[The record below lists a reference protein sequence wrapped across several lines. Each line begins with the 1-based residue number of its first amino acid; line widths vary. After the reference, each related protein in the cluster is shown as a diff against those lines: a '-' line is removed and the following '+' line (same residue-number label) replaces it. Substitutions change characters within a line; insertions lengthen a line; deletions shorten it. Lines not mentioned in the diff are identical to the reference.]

1 MTMSRRDKL
10 DIANISISAASLGVG
25 IAALCL
31 NEKKE
36 DTMDN
41 TERYHLAKSRS
52 RDEGKGK
59 KALKREARAKKQSKQ
74 NMIRE
79 YANSIDYS
87 GPIIM
92 PNEKGRFQ
100 DYGTPKEQ
108 ERSWVAMEVNSRT
121 GGDRQAVVC
130 SSKEEARQR
139 AVCMRNAHRKG
150 SKQSKDCIQGY
161 ARIDTS
167 TTIDVPAELSKQ
179 TAYRV

>member
-10 DIANISISAASLGVG
+10 DIANLSISAASLGVG

-31 NEKKE
+31 NEKKKE
-36 DTMDN
+36 DRMDN

-100 DYGTPKEQ
+100 DYGTDR

-139 AVCMRNAHRKG
+139 AIVMKNAHRKG

-167 TTIDVPAELSKQ
+167 GTIDVPSELSKQ